1 MNGFHYSHHLF
12 SRKREEESL
21 GGKRGGSKSK
31 GVFLNSVVAQQRVN
45 ERKIRRKSLRNKS
58 GRDLPARSSP
68 HSNGTEIEFVADKST
83 DLDLSNHDQKKK
95 LENKKKEK
103 KSDRPRYNNFECI
116 TFSPPSF
123 PSSVLYIPFFF
134 SFFSPSPSSSS
145 SELYVSLSFV
155 TFTSLLGSQ
164 VKSPPSP
171 SAILHPPPFPYPPCL
186 PLVSSVSAAVK

>member
-45 ERKIRRKSLRNKS
+45 KRKIRRKSLRNKS
-58 GRDLPARSSP
+58 GRDLPAQSSP

-145 SELYVSLSFV
+145 SELYVSLLCYVYESPRIPSKIFSL
-155 TFTSLLGSQ
+155 TLCYPPSSPRSLL
-164 VKSPPSP
+164 
-171 SAILHPPPFPYPPCL
+171 PPPPIHRAYR
-186 PLVSSVSAAVK
+186 SSPA

>member
-45 ERKIRRKSLRNKS
+45 KRKIRRKSLRNKS
-58 GRDLPARSSP
+58 GRDLPAQSSP

-134 SFFSPSPSSSS
+134 SFFSPSSSSSS

-171 SAILHPPPFPYPPCL
+171 SAILHPPLRSLLPP
-186 PLVSSVSAAVK
+186 PPIHRAYRSSPA

>member
-1 MNGFHYSHHLF
+1 MN
-12 SRKREEESL
+12 K
-21 GGKRGGSKSK
+21 
-31 GVFLNSVVAQQRVN
+31 
-45 ERKIRRKSLRNKS
+45 RKIRRKSLRNKS
-58 GRDLPARSSP
+58 GRDLPAQSSP
-68 HSNGTEIEFVADKST
+68 HSNGTEIEFVADKSM

-171 SAILHPPPFPYPPCL
+171 SAILHPPLRSLLPP
-186 PLVSSVSAAVK
+186 PPIHRAYRSSPA